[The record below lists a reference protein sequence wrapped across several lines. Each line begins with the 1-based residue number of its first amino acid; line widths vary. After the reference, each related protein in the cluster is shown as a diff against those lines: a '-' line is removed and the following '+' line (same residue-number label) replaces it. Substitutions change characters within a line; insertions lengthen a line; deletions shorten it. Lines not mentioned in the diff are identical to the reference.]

1 MNIKK
6 CLENIIENCK
16 KMNLSKLILIFLFL
30 GFIIGE
36 SISSK
41 KPPLNK
47 IKKTDQSDKLYKR
60 ARGLEKSGFKE
71 EAEQVYNQI
80 FTDFPSNERYYNALK
95 KILIKN
101 QDCASLMSNVNIFCE
116 ANLNSEYSK
125 INKLEILLICNANW
139 ETLFYEL
146 IEKNKQNP
154 KILKKAMSLLIKN
167 NEENVAIK
175 SINEIRNIKQ
185 NKAFFSNELAYH
197 YLSLKK
203 YPEALQ
209 EFLVHLEK
217 NPKNLRV
224 IKSRIMN
231 FPNEVNL
238 NKKNINILKKSDVKG
253 AKVILADLYF
263 KNEDFQ
269 EAILILKQN
278 NLTEELLSLSINLN
292 QLGKFDIS
300 NELLIYIIEKSNN
313 KTSQKALFELANSLE
328 KRSIKN
334 KTDLNISGFMNQ
346 NDYFSSPFLRVNQ
359 NQANLMHRAIDI
371 YDSLSINNNLIADF
385 KLSEIQFKALGDLDS
400 AYKLYNKVYTF
411 TKNKELKLDSIL
423 SIADI
428 LIAKGQLDKALEK
441 IDIEIESN
449 LWNEADRVQLRLKQN
464 QILFYQSELDFVLED
479 LWIISEEHPV
489 SENNFNNIIEV
500 IGVLTLFKEQNQKFE
515 KFSKAQLKI
524 HQNKRAEAINILA
537 SIDKKEDTIL
547 LNNLINYQTA
557 NLLVSQNKIT
567 EAIDLLKLISG
578 EDVYNELAQILLA
591 EIYDYI
597 LKDLTNAKI
606 YYLSILQ
613 NFPKSIHYEQV
624 RIRLKTIMDNP
635 L

>member
-1 MNIKK
+1 
-6 CLENIIENCK
+6 
-16 KMNLSKLILIFLFL
+16 MNLSKLILIFLFS
-30 GFIIGE
+30 GFAIGE
-36 SISSK
+36 NISSK
-41 KPPLNK
+41 NPPLNK

-60 ARGLEKSGFKE
+60 ARGLEQSGFKD
-71 EAEQVYNQI
+71 EAEQVYSQI

-101 QDCASLMSNVNIFCE
+101 QDCVSLMSNVNIFCE

-125 INKLEILLICNANW
+125 IHKLEIFLICNADW
-139 ETLFYEL
+139 ETLFYKL
-146 IEKNKQNP
+146 IERNKANP
-154 KILKKAMSLLIKN
+154 KILKKAISLLIKN
-167 NEENVAIK
+167 NEENIGIK
-175 SINEIRNIKQ
+175 SINEIRSIKK

-238 NKKNINILKKSDVKG
+238 NNKIINILEKSEVEG

-263 KNEDFQ
+263 KIEDFQ
-269 EAILILKQN
+269 KAILILKQK

-300 NELLIYIIEKSNN
+300 NELLIYIIEKSNDQ
-313 KTSQKALFELANSLE
+313 TSQKALFELANSLE
-328 KRSIKN
+328 KRSMKN
-334 KTDLNISGFMNQ
+334 KTDLSISSFMNQ

-359 NQANLMHRAIDI
+359 NQANLMHKAIGI

-428 LIAKGQLDKALEK
+428 LAAKGQLDRALEK
-441 IDIEIESN
+441 IDFELESN
-449 LWNEADRVQLRLKQN
+449 LWNESNRVQLRLKQN

-489 SENNFNNIIEV
+489 SENNFNNIIEI
-500 IGVLTLFKEQNQKFE
+500 IGVLTLFKEQKEKFQ

-537 SIDKKEDTIL
+537 SIDKKEDTVL

-567 EAIDLLKLISG
+567 EAIDVLKLISG